1 MMDLLVTLLSILA
14 LTFVVCSIIG
24 IFRARA
30 DIKKH
35 KSDDCTFRK
44 SRKEVIFEKQ
54 NADIN
59 SAGGAD
65 VLRRISALSDDERQE
80 FERQLR
86 LRFEEGSGHD
96 C

>member
-1 MMDLLVTLLSILA
+1 MMDTLITILSVLA
-14 LTFVVCSIIG
+14 FTFVVCSIIG
-24 IFRARA
+24 VFRARA

-44 SRKEVIFEKQ
+44 SRKEIIREKQ
-54 NADIN
+54 NADN
-59 SAGGAD
+59 NNAGGAD

-86 LRFEEGSGHD
+86 LRFEKGSD
-96 C
+96 NNC